1 MRHFAFPHFFSPSF
15 PIVVFCLRLHICLSR
30 LQTFALF
37 DLFWIGEGAKEEEK
51 RTKTRKIGFVTFAAR
66 FIHFCRKEIWFSLW
80 NRTAR
85 TREWVSFQTTLSIA
99 ILPPNDMVWGFLPLF
114 LLLKV
119 ASAMQLKFN
128 YCTCI
133 AVKMGQ
139 VNTFFVCLF
148 VYHFTHKKLHCRFFS
163 MQCRNSNEKS
173 HRKNWIFGGK
183 LNGNWEKSNE
193 INVIAFWSLW
203 CWWWP
208 FFSLPFFFISK
219 IRSNSLPK
227 YNLHFASVTSSFDQV
242 WAAMYSV
249 NEFVA

>member
-51 RTKTRKIGFVTFAAR
+51 RTKTKKIGFVTFAAR

-85 TREWVSFQTTLSIA
+85 TREWVSFRTTLSIA

-148 VYHFTHKKLHCRFFS
+148 TILHTKNYIAAFFRCNVETQMRNLIEKIEFLAENWTEIEKNQMKSTWLLFGRFGVDGGRFFLY
-163 MQCRNSNEKS
+163 RFFLFLK
-173 HRKNWIFGGK
+173 FGQ
-183 LNGNWEKSNE
+183 
-193 INVIAFWSLW
+193 IAYQNII
-203 CWWWP
+203 C
-208 FFSLPFFFISK
+208 IS
-219 IRSNSLPK
+219 
-227 YNLHFASVTSSFDQV
+227 QV
-242 WAAMYSV
+242 WLHRSIKCELQCTV
-249 NEFVA
+249 